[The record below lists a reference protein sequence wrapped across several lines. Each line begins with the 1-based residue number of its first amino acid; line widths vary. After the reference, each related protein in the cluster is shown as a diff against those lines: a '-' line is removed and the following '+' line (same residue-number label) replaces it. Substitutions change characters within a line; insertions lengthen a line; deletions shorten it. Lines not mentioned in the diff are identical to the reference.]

1 MIAALLL
8 HLGQTPGS
16 VEVRALPVADRVV
29 LSSGDA
35 YELYGLA
42 TPAAPVA
49 GADAKARE
57 LGAGRWS
64 LALVDEWRV
73 RDGDAHVQDKGAWL
87 ERDGVALNVELVRAG
102 LALVEPTGFG
112 DEHLLE
118 LVAAAREAQRAG
130 NGLWASTR
138 KPPVALAPS
147 AEARPKG
154 PVDLRVAPPPV
165 IAGVALPLHEKQ
177 SFRSYERELG
187 EIRALGATWVNLIV
201 ATRQDTSSSS
211 WVPIGSDRT
220 PPDWRIVETIRQ
232 ARAHG
237 LEVLVIPIVLIRNAK
252 PDEWR
257 GVLKPADRGAWW
269 RSYQRHVLHMADL
282 AREGGASALAIGSEL
297 LSMENEPA
305 PWRRVGLAAR
315 ARFPGWLTYS
325 ANWDHFAK
333 IEFWDALDFA
343 SMTAYFTLASDDE
356 ATLIEVKSGWTRA
369 LDEVRR
375 LGEVSKLP
383 AIVSEVGVP
392 SQTGGLRAPWDYT
405 RNRAVDLAGQRLGF
419 EAFRDVFTPG
429 GKPAAG
435 LGGVFLYDWWGE
447 GGAQSMEYTAR
458 GKPAEPLWREILAGL
473 ATGTR

>member
-8 HLGQTPGS
+8 QLASTDGR
-16 VEVRALPVADRVV
+16 VEVRALPAPDRVV
-29 LSSGDA
+29 LAGGESF
-35 YELYGLA
+35 ELYGLA
-42 TPAAPVA
+42 APPSAPAATSA
-49 GADAKARE
+49 AALE
-57 LGAGRWS
+57 LCAGRWS
-64 LALVDEWRV
+64 LAQLDEWRV
-73 RDGDAHVQDKGAWL
+73 RDGDAHVQDKGVWL
-87 ERDGVALNVELVRAG
+87 ERDGRALNVELVRAG

-130 NGLWASTR
+130 AGLWAGAR
-138 KPPVALAPS
+138 RPPHALAGSNES
-147 AEARPKG
+147 APRG

-177 SFRSYERELG
+177 SFRSYAPALR

-211 WVPIGSDRT
+211 WVPLGSDRT
-220 PPDWRIVETIRQ
+220 PPDWRIVETIRE
-232 ARAHG
+232 ARAEG

-269 RSYQRHVLHMADL
+269 RSYQRHLMHTADL

-305 PWRRVGLAAR
+305 PWRRVALAAR

-343 SMTAYFTLASDDE
+343 SMTAYFTLASDDD
-356 ATLIEVKSGWTRA
+356 ATLTEVKSGWTRA

-375 LGEVSKLP
+375 LGDVSKLP
-383 AIVSEVGVP
+383 AVISEVGVP

-405 RNRAVDLAGQRLGF
+405 RNKAVDLAGQRLGF
-419 EAFRDVFTPG
+419 EAFRDVFVPG
-429 GKPAAG
+429 GKPAQG
-435 LGGVFLYDWWGE
+435 FGGAFLYDWWGE

-458 GKPAEPLWREILAGL
+458 GKPAESLWREILAGL
-473 ATGTR
+473 AGGAR